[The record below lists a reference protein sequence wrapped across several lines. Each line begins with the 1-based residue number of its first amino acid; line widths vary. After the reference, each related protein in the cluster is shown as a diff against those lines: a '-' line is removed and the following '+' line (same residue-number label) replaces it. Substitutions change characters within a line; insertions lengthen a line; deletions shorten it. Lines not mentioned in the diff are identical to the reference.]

1 MPFEKSLK
9 KNAAAASRGR
19 RFSQE
24 RLTDQRYI
32 GVLTRLAAAGH
43 KASPPDRCG
52 WRFRSVSI
60 AATRRISAMQY
71 SAIILRAV

>member
-9 KNAAAASRGR
+9 KNAVPALRER
-19 RFSQE
+19 RFYPQ

-32 GVLTRLAAAGH
+32 GVLTWLAAAGH
-43 KASPPDRCG
+43 KASPPDRCD

-60 AATRRISAMQY
+60 AVTRRISAMQY
-71 SAIILRAV
+71 SAIILRAG